1 MKGGQE
7 ICNCLLCKKSKRY
20 IKLTGMQKI
29 LLVDD
34 REDNLLSI
42 ETILS
47 SDGYDF
53 YKARSG
59 KEALKIL
66 LKETDFAMILMD
78 VKMPNLNGFETA
90 TLIYARE
97 KLRNIPIIFI
107 TANNYGEDSVFKGY
121 KAGAVDYI
129 YKPMN
134 PDLLRAKVGVFIE
147 IYKKNHRL
155 RLHEQ
160 KLVATN
166 LHLAKEIEERV
177 KSEEQV
183 KELNEQLME
192 KIRQLKASNEELD
205 NFAYIASHDLQEP
218 LRKIRTFS
226 DVLNSKFRNELSP
239 QAAEYLDKIDR
250 SSKRMQLLID
260 DILSFSR
267 FSSNKD
273 VFVRTDLNKVLESVL
288 IDLEVATKEKNALVE
303 VGKLPKVATI
313 PVLMH
318 QLFQN
323 LISNAIKFSH
333 PQVPPV
339 VKVTCE
345 KVKGAAL
352 PGIVSGKEQSEF
364 FQISISDNGIG
375 FEKQYSEMI
384 FDIFKRLHANSQ
396 FEGSGIGLAICRK
409 IATRHG
415 GYIFA
420 DSMPGKGSVFSVA
433 LPCEIYQPSAN

>member
-1 MKGGQE
+1 
-7 ICNCLLCKKSKRY
+7 
-20 IKLTGMQKI
+20 MQKI

-34 REDNLLSI
+34 REDNLFSI
-42 ETILS
+42 ETILA
-47 SDGYDF
+47 SDSYQF
-53 YKARSG
+53 FKARSG
-59 KEALKIL
+59 REALKIL

-107 TANNYGEDSVFKGY
+107 TANNYGEENIFQGY

-129 YKPMN
+129 SKPIN
-134 PDLLRAKVGVFIE
+134 PELLRAKVAVFID
-147 IYKKNHRL
+147 IYKKNLRL
-155 RLHEQ
+155 RQHEQ
-160 KLVATN
+160 KLLATN

-183 KELNEQLME
+183 KQLNEQLLE
-192 KIRQLKASNEELD
+192 NVRQLKASNEELD

-226 DVLNSKFRNELSP
+226 DLLNNKFRDSLP
-239 QAAEYLDKIDR
+239 ARAQEYLEKIDK
-250 SSKRMQLLID
+250 SSRRMQMLID

-267 FSSNKD
+267 FSNNKD
-273 VFVRTDLNKVLESVL
+273 NFVKTDMNKVLQSVL
-288 IDLEVATKEKNALVE
+288 SDLEISAREKKAKIE
-303 VGKLPKVATI
+303 VGKLPKIYII
-313 PVLMH
+313 PAMMH

-323 LISNAIKFSH
+323 LLSNAIKFSN
-333 PQVPPV
+333 PEVPPV
-339 VKVTCE
+339 VKISCE

-352 PGIVSGKEQSEF
+352 PNIISGSEQNSF
-364 FQISISDNGIG
+364 FQISIADNGIG
-375 FEKQYSEMI
+375 FEKEYAEMI
-384 FDIFKRLHANSQ
+384 FDIFKRLHSNSK

-420 DSMPGKGSVFSVA
+420 DSTPGKGSVFSVA
-433 LPCEIYQPSAN
+433 IPEEISVPSTN

>member
-1 MKGGQE
+1 
-7 ICNCLLCKKSKRY
+7 
-20 IKLTGMQKI
+20 MQKI

-42 ETILS
+42 ETILA
-47 SDGYDF
+47 SDSYHF

-107 TANNYGEDSVFKGY
+107 TANNYGEDNIFKGY

-129 YKPMN
+129 SKPIN
-134 PDLLRAKVGVFIE
+134 PDLLRAKVAVFID
-147 IYKKNHRL
+147 IYKKNHKL
-155 RLHEQ
+155 RQHEQ
-160 KLVATN
+160 KLMATN
-166 LHLAKEIEERV
+166 LHLAREIEERA

-183 KELNEQLME
+183 KELNRQLME
-192 KIRQLKASNEELD
+192 NVRQLRASNEELD

-226 DVLNSKFRNELSP
+226 DLLNNKFRHSLPP
-239 QAAEYLDKIDR
+239 QAVEYLDKINK

-267 FSSNKD
+267 FSTTSD
-273 VFVRTDLNKVLESVL
+273 TFVKTDLNKVVQSVL
-288 IDLEVATKEKNALVE
+288 SDLEVSTREKNATIE
-303 VGKLPKVATI
+303 TGKLPKLSII
-313 PVLMH
+313 PVMMH

-323 LISNAIKFSH
+323 LISNAIKFSR
-333 PQVPPV
+333 PEVDPV
-339 VKVTCE
+339 VKISCE
-345 KVKGAAL
+345 KVKGVVL
-352 PGIVSGKEQSEF
+352 PGIVSGREENSF

-375 FEKQYSEMI
+375 FEKEYSEMI
-384 FDIFKRLHANSQ
+384 FDIFKRLHSNSK

-420 DSMPGKGSVFSVA
+420 DSTPGKGSVFSVA
-433 LPCEIYQPSAN
+433 IPEDGSIVSSN